1 MPVSWPL
8 ALLSSLSAFLS
19 GVAMASWA
27 PMTDEELCARSDVIV
42 AAELI
47 GETNLRVSAD
57 DAAELTIGILK
68 VTESLRPDSLS
79 AYLLLVLP
87 SSAGPISS
95 SDLHYRNGQEGW
107 WFLRESP
114 VVASGLYLADHPQR
128 FVSAAEDPKRMKR
141 LREIIESK

>member
-8 ALLSSLSAFLS
+8 ALVSLLSAYLT
-19 GVAMASWA
+19 GVAVASWA
-27 PMTDEELCARSDVIV
+27 PLTDEELCARSDAIV

-47 GETNLRVSAD
+47 GRTSLQVST
-57 DAAELTIGILK
+57 DAGELTIGVLR

-87 SSAGPISS
+87 SSTGPISS
-95 SDLHYRNGQEGW
+95 SDLHYSEGQTGW
-107 WFLRESP
+107 WFLRESSLA
-114 VVASGLYLADHPQR
+114 ASGLYLADHPQR

-141 LREIIESK
+141 LREIIESR